1 MNSSFEWFMGVI
13 EDRIDPEKLNRVKV
27 RCFGIHDES
36 ISLIPTEDLPWATV
50 MLPTTSSGMNG
61 LQSTPHGLVEGSW
74 VVGFFRDG
82 NGYQDPVVMGSI
94 ASMPMTAPVAELG
107 FNDPNLKYPK
117 ETHLEE
123 SDVNRLARAEDTE
136 EDIPTLKKD
145 SVTKEIPTA
154 TDQQWD
160 EPETPYAPEYPFNK
174 VYESE
179 SGHIFE
185 IDDTEGVER
194 LHEYH
199 RTGTFREVHP
209 DGSVVTRVVKDTYEI
224 VYGNSF
230 VNVKGNVSL
239 TIDSNC
245 ETYIKGNWDIKVD
258 GNVTQTIGGTLTE
271 EVAGDVTETYNSNQ
285 TTKVS
290 SNVNEDFGGTQ
301 TTKAGGNIDIDAS
314 KVFIN

>member
-1 MNSSFEWFMGVI
+1 MEWFTGVI
-13 EDRIDPEKLNRVKV
+13 EDRTDPEMLNRVKV
-27 RCFGIHDES
+27 RCFGIHTED
-36 ISLIPTEDLPWATV
+36 LTKIPTEDLPWATV
-50 MLPTTSSGMNG
+50 MMPTTSSGMNG
-61 LQSTPHGLVEGSW
+61 LQSSPHGLVEGSW

-82 NGYQDPVVMGSI
+82 AGKQDPIIMGSI
-94 ASMPMTAPVAELG
+94 ASLPMNAVDTSKG
-107 FNDPNLKYPK
+107 FNDPNGTYPK

-145 SVTKEIPTA
+145 SITTEVPTA

-160 EPETPYAPEYPFNK
+160 EPETPYAPVYPFNK

-179 SGHIFE
+179 AGHIFE
-185 IDDTEGVER
+185 IDDTEGAER

-209 DGSVVTRVVKDTYEI
+209 DGSAVTRVVMDTYEI

-271 EVAGDVTETYNSNQ
+271 LVEGDVSETYNANQ